1 VDSYSI
7 ASISPWGFLT
17 ARWMR
22 LCVSVCVCVRV
33 CVSVVLLASAGTSVG
48 VLVLV
53 LATHCV
59 LLAVRRGAAWCG
71 GGQN

>member
-1 VDSYSI
+1 
-7 ASISPWGFLT
+7 
-17 ARWMR
+17 
-22 LCVSVCVCVRV
+22 VCVRV

-48 VLVLV
+48 VLVFV

-59 LLAVRRGAAWCG
+59 LLAVRRGAACCG